1 MSADGHQFL
10 TIQTNYKFLDLFEL
24 PFFASIIRR
33 FCFWGEK
40 MEIRSVIFDM
50 DGTLLDT
57 LDIISR
63 TNNRIL
69 EKHGFKTH
77 TIEEYTGFVGD
88 GMRML
93 MRRALP
99 EGTSEDV
106 ISSLLPEVLD
116 LYHEEGVGTIPPFP
130 GIRETLSGL
139 VERGV
144 KISILTNKEH
154 KYALLNAETILGE
167 FKFDAILG
175 ERPGKPLKPAPDGIF
190 EIAEIT
196 KVPLSET
203 VYAGDMKADILTAK
217 NAGIASVGCLW
228 GFGRME
234 DLIALGA
241 DFLISEPREL
251 LDLTGRKV

>member
-1 MSADGHQFL
+1 
-10 TIQTNYKFLDLFEL
+10 
-24 PFFASIIRR
+24 
-33 FCFWGEK
+33 
-40 MEIRSVIFDM
+40 M

-69 EKHGFKTH
+69 RKHGFPEH
-77 TIEEYTGFVGD
+77 TIEEYKGFVGD

-93 MRRALP
+93 LRRALP
-99 EGTSEDV
+99 KEAPDDV
-106 ISSLLPEVLD
+106 IPVLLPEVLD
-116 LYHEEGVGTIPPFP
+116 LYHEEGVGTIPPFE

-139 VERGV
+139 VERGI

-167 FKFDAILG
+167 FHFDAILG

-190 EIAEIT
+190 EISEIT
-196 KVPLSET
+196 KVPLSQT
-203 VYAGDMKADILTAK
+203 IYVGDMKADILTAK
-217 NAGIASVGCLW
+217 NAGIISVGCLW
-228 GFGRME
+228 GFGRKE

-241 DFLISEPREL
+241 DILISEPKEL
-251 LDLTGRKV
+251 LEFAGKN

>member
-1 MSADGHQFL
+1 MQL
-10 TIQTNYKFLDLFEL
+10 K
-24 PFFASIIRR
+24 
-33 FCFWGEK
+33 
-40 MEIRSVIFDM
+40 SVIFDM

-69 EKHGFKTH
+69 ESHGFPTH
-77 TIEEYTGFVGD
+77 TLEEYKGFVGD

-93 MRRALP
+93 LRRALP
-99 EGTSEDV
+99 EGAGDDL
-106 ISSLLPEVLD
+106 INLLLPEVLD

-130 GIRETLSGL
+130 GIRQMLAGL
-139 VERGV
+139 VERGI

-167 FKFDAILG
+167 FRFDSILG

-196 KVPLSET
+196 KIPLSQT
-203 VYAGDMKADILTAK
+203 LYAGDMKADILTAR
-217 NAGIASVGCLW
+217 NAGVTSAGCLW
-228 GFGRME
+228 GFGRKE
-234 DLIALGA
+234 DLIAMGA
-241 DFLISEPREL
+241 DILISNPGEL
-251 LDLTGRKV
+251 IDLADK

>member
-1 MSADGHQFL
+1 MQL
-10 TIQTNYKFLDLFEL
+10 K
-24 PFFASIIRR
+24 
-33 FCFWGEK
+33 
-40 MEIRSVIFDM
+40 SVIFDM

-69 EKHGFKTH
+69 QKHGFPEH
-77 TIEEYTGFVGD
+77 TIDEYKGFVGD

-93 MRRALP
+93 LRRALP
-99 EGTSEDV
+99 KEAPDDV
-106 ISSLLPEVLD
+106 IPVLLPEVLD
-116 LYHEEGVGTIPPFP
+116 LYHEKGVGTIPPFP
-130 GIRETLSGL
+130 GIRATLSGL

-175 ERPGKPLKPAPDGIF
+175 ERAGKPLKPAPDGIF

-196 KVPLSET
+196 KVPLSQT
-203 VYAGDMKADILTAK
+203 VYVGDMKADILTAK
-217 NAGIASVGCLW
+217 NAGITSVGCLW
-228 GFGRME
+228 GFGRKE

-241 DFLISEPREL
+241 DILIREPREL
-251 LDLTGRKV
+251 LDLADKNQL

>member
-1 MSADGHQFL
+1 
-10 TIQTNYKFLDLFEL
+10 
-24 PFFASIIRR
+24 
-33 FCFWGEK
+33 
-40 MEIRSVIFDM
+40 M

-69 EKHGFKTH
+69 QLHGFPAH
-77 TIEEYTGFVGD
+77 TIEEYKGFVGD

-93 MRRALP
+93 LRRALP
-99 EGTSEDV
+99 QGTSEDV
-106 ISSLLPEVLD
+106 ITKLLPEVLD

-130 GIRETLSGL
+130 GIRETLTKL
-139 VERGV
+139 TEKGV

-167 FKFDAILG
+167 FKFDAIIG

-196 KVPLSET
+196 GIPLSQT
-203 VYAGDMKADILTAK
+203 LYAGDMKADVLTAK
-217 NAGIASVGCLW
+217 NAGIRSAGCLW
-228 GFGRME
+228 GFGRKD
-234 DLIALGA
+234 DLAALGA
-241 DFLISEPREL
+241 DFLISKPDEL
-251 LDLTGRKV
+251 LDLL

>member
-1 MSADGHQFL
+1 
-10 TIQTNYKFLDLFEL
+10 
-24 PFFASIIRR
+24 
-33 FCFWGEK
+33 
-40 MEIRSVIFDM
+40 M

-69 EKHGFKTH
+69 QKHGFPEH
-77 TIEEYTGFVGD
+77 TIDEYKGFVGD

-93 MRRALP
+93 LRRALP
-99 EGTSEDV
+99 KEAPDDV
-106 ISSLLPEVLD
+106 IPVLLPEVLD
-116 LYHEEGVGTIPPFP
+116 LYHEEGVGTIPPFE

-167 FKFDAILG
+167 FHFDAILG
-175 ERPGKPLKPAPDGIF
+175 ERPGIPLKPAPDGIF
-190 EIAEIT
+190 EISEIT
-196 KVPLSET
+196 KVPLSQT
-203 VYAGDMKADILTAK
+203 VYVGDMKADILTAK
-217 NAGIASVGCLW
+217 NAGITSVGCLW
-228 GFGRME
+228 GFGSKE

-241 DFLISEPREL
+241 DILISEPREL
-251 LDLTGRKV
+251 LDLADKNRL

>member
-1 MSADGHQFL
+1 MR
-10 TIQTNYKFLDLFEL
+10 IK
-24 PFFASIIRR
+24 SI
-33 FCFWGEK
+33 
-40 MEIRSVIFDM
+40 IFDM

-69 EKHGFKTH
+69 QLHGFPAH
-77 TIEEYTGFVGD
+77 TIEEYKGFVGD

-93 MRRALP
+93 LRRALP
-99 EGTSEDV
+99 QGTSEDV
-106 ISSLLPEVLD
+106 ITKLLPEVLD

-130 GIRETLSGL
+130 GIRETLTKL
-139 VERGV
+139 TEKNV

-167 FKFDAILG
+167 FKFDAIIG
-175 ERPGKPLKPAPDGIF
+175 ERPGIPLKPAPDGIF

-196 KVPLSET
+196 GIPLSQT

-217 NAGIASVGCLW
+217 NAGVTSVGCLW
-228 GFGRME
+228 GFGRKE
-234 DLIALGA
+234 DLTALGA
-241 DFLISEPREL
+241 DFLISKPSEL
-251 LDLTGRKV
+251 LDLL

>member
-1 MSADGHQFL
+1 MKL
-10 TIQTNYKFLDLFEL
+10 K
-24 PFFASIIRR
+24 
-33 FCFWGEK
+33 
-40 MEIRSVIFDM
+40 SVIFDM

-63 TNNRIL
+63 TNNEVL
-69 EKHGFKTH
+69 HFHGFPTH
-77 TIEEYTGFVGD
+77 TIEEYKGFVGD

-99 EGTSEDV
+99 KGTSEDV
-106 ISSLLPEVLD
+106 VSSLLPEVLD
-116 LYHEEGVGTIPPFP
+116 LYHEKGVGTIPPFP

-139 VERGV
+139 VERGI

-154 KYALLNAETILGE
+154 KYALLNAESILGE
-167 FKFDAILG
+167 FHFDAILG
-175 ERPGKPLKPAPDGIF
+175 ERAGKPLKPAPDGIF

-217 NAGIASVGCLW
+217 NAGITSVGCLW
-228 GFGRME
+228 GFGRKE
-234 DLIALGA
+234 DLTALGA
-241 DFLISEPREL
+241 DILLSEPREL
-251 LDLTGRKV
+251 LDLADKNRL

>member
-1 MSADGHQFL
+1 
-10 TIQTNYKFLDLFEL
+10 
-24 PFFASIIRR
+24 
-33 FCFWGEK
+33 
-40 MEIRSVIFDM
+40 M

-69 EKHGFKTH
+69 QLHGFPAH
-77 TIEEYTGFVGD
+77 TIEEYKGFVGD

-93 MRRALP
+93 LRRALP
-99 EGTSEDV
+99 QGTSEDV
-106 ISSLLPEVLD
+106 ITKLLPEVLD

-130 GIRETLSGL
+130 GIRETLTKL
-139 VERGV
+139 TEKNV

-175 ERPGKPLKPAPDGIF
+175 ERPGIPLKPAPDGIF

-196 KVPLSET
+196 GIPLSQT
-203 VYAGDMKADILTAK
+203 LYAGDMKADVLTAK
-217 NAGIASVGCLW
+217 NAGIKSAGCLW
-228 GFGRME
+228 GFGRKD
-234 DLIALGA
+234 DLAALGA
-241 DFLISEPREL
+241 DFLISKPDEL
-251 LDLTGRKV
+251 LDLL

>member
-1 MSADGHQFL
+1 MQ
-10 TIQTNYKFLDLFEL
+10 IK
-24 PFFASIIRR
+24 
-33 FCFWGEK
+33 
-40 MEIRSVIFDM
+40 SVIFDM

-69 EKHGFKTH
+69 QLHGFPAH
-77 TIEEYTGFVGD
+77 TLEEYKGFVGD

-93 MRRALP
+93 LRRALP

-106 ISSLLPEVLD
+106 ISTLLPEVLD
-116 LYHEEGVGTIPPFP
+116 LYHEEGVGTIPPFA
-130 GIRETLSGL
+130 GIREMLSEL
-139 VERGV
+139 VKKGI

-167 FKFDAILG
+167 FAFDAILG

-190 EIAEIT
+190 EIAGIT
-196 KVPLSET
+196 KVPLSQT

-217 NAGIASVGCLW
+217 NAGVISVGCLW
-228 GFGRME
+228 GFGRKE

-241 DFLISEPREL
+241 DFLISKPSEIL
-251 LDLTGRKV
+251 NITTDL

>member
-1 MSADGHQFL
+1 MQL
-10 TIQTNYKFLDLFEL
+10 K
-24 PFFASIIRR
+24 
-33 FCFWGEK
+33 
-40 MEIRSVIFDM
+40 SVIFDM

-69 EKHGFKTH
+69 QKHGFPEH
-77 TIEEYTGFVGD
+77 TIDEYKGFVGD

-93 MRRALP
+93 LRRALP
-99 EGTSEDV
+99 KEAPDDV
-106 ISSLLPEVLD
+106 IPVLLPEVLD
-116 LYHEEGVGTIPPFP
+116 LYHEEGVGTIPPFE

-167 FKFDAILG
+167 FHFDAILG
-175 ERPGKPLKPAPDGIF
+175 ERPGIPLKPAPDGIF
-190 EIAEIT
+190 EISEIT
-196 KVPLSET
+196 KVPLSQT
-203 VYAGDMKADILTAK
+203 VYVGDMKADILTAK
-217 NAGIASVGCLW
+217 NAGITSVGCLW
-228 GFGRME
+228 GFGSKE

-241 DFLISEPREL
+241 DILISEPREL
-251 LDLTGRKV
+251 LDLADKNRL

>member
-1 MSADGHQFL
+1 MQ
-10 TIQTNYKFLDLFEL
+10 IK
-24 PFFASIIRR
+24 
-33 FCFWGEK
+33 
-40 MEIRSVIFDM
+40 SVIFDM

-69 EKHGFKTH
+69 QLHGFPAH
-77 TIEEYTGFVGD
+77 TLEEYKGFVGD

-93 MRRALP
+93 LRRALP

-106 ISSLLPEVLD
+106 ISTLLPEVLD
-116 LYHEEGVGTIPPFP
+116 LYHEEGVGTIPPFS
-130 GIRETLSGL
+130 GIREMLSEL
-139 VERGV
+139 VKRGI

-167 FKFDAILG
+167 FSFDAILG

-190 EIAEIT
+190 EIAAIT
-196 KVPLSET
+196 KVPLSQT

-217 NAGIASVGCLW
+217 NAGVISVGCLW
-228 GFGRME
+228 GFGRKE
-234 DLIALGA
+234 DLTALGA
-241 DFLISEPREL
+241 DFLISKPSEIL
-251 LDLTGRKV
+251 NITTDL

>member
-1 MSADGHQFL
+1 MQL
-10 TIQTNYKFLDLFEL
+10 K
-24 PFFASIIRR
+24 
-33 FCFWGEK
+33 
-40 MEIRSVIFDM
+40 SVVFDM

-69 EKHGFKTH
+69 LKHGFPAH
-77 TIEEYTGFVGD
+77 TIEEYKGFVGD

-93 MRRALP
+93 LRRALP
-99 EGTSEDV
+99 KEAPDDV
-106 ISSLLPEVLD
+106 IPVLLPEVLD
-116 LYHEEGVGTIPPFP
+116 LYHEEGVGTIPPFE

-139 VERGV
+139 VERGI

-167 FKFDAILG
+167 FHFDAILG

-190 EIAEIT
+190 EISEIT
-196 KVPLSET
+196 KVPLSQT
-203 VYAGDMKADILTAK
+203 VYVGDMKADILTAK
-217 NAGIASVGCLW
+217 NAGITSIGCLW
-228 GFGRME
+228 GFGRKE

-241 DFLISEPREL
+241 DILISEPKEL
-251 LDLTGRKV
+251 LDLADKN

>member
-1 MSADGHQFL
+1 MQL
-10 TIQTNYKFLDLFEL
+10 K
-24 PFFASIIRR
+24 
-33 FCFWGEK
+33 
-40 MEIRSVIFDM
+40 SVILDM

-69 EKHGFKTH
+69 KKHGFSTH
-77 TIEEYTGFVGD
+77 TIEEYKSFVGD

-93 MRRALP
+93 LRRALP
-99 EGTSEDV
+99 KEAPDDV
-106 ISSLLPEVLD
+106 IPVLLPEVLD
-116 LYHEEGVGTIPPFP
+116 LYHEEGVGTIPPFL

-139 VERGV
+139 VERRI

-167 FKFDAILG
+167 FHFDAILG

-190 EIAEIT
+190 EISEIT
-196 KVPLSET
+196 KVPLSQT
-203 VYAGDMKADILTAK
+203 VYVGDMKADILTAK
-217 NAGIASVGCLW
+217 NAGITSVGCLW
-228 GFGRME
+228 GFGRKE

-241 DFLISEPREL
+241 DILISEPKEL
-251 LDLTGRKV
+251 LELADKN

>member
-1 MSADGHQFL
+1 
-10 TIQTNYKFLDLFEL
+10 
-24 PFFASIIRR
+24 
-33 FCFWGEK
+33 
-40 MEIRSVIFDM
+40 M

-69 EKHGFKTH
+69 QLHGFPAH
-77 TIEEYTGFVGD
+77 TIEEYKGFVGD

-93 MRRALP
+93 LRRALP
-99 EGTSEDV
+99 QGTSEDV
-106 ISSLLPEVLD
+106 ITKLLPEVLD

-130 GIRETLSGL
+130 GIRETLTKL
-139 VERGV
+139 TEKNV

-175 ERPGKPLKPAPDGIF
+175 ERPGIPLKPAPDGIF

-196 KVPLSET
+196 GIPLSQT
-203 VYAGDMKADILTAK
+203 LYAGDMKADVLTAK
-217 NAGIASVGCLW
+217 NAGIKSAGCLW
-228 GFGRME
+228 GFGRKD
-234 DLIALGA
+234 DLAALGA
-241 DFLISEPREL
+241 DFLISKPEEL
-251 LDLTGRKV
+251 LDLL

>member
-1 MSADGHQFL
+1 MQL
-10 TIQTNYKFLDLFEL
+10 K
-24 PFFASIIRR
+24 
-33 FCFWGEK
+33 
-40 MEIRSVIFDM
+40 SVIFDM

-69 EKHGFKTH
+69 QKHGFPEH
-77 TIEEYTGFVGD
+77 TIDEYKGFVGD

-93 MRRALP
+93 LRRALP
-99 EGTSEDV
+99 KEAPDDV
-106 ISSLLPEVLD
+106 IPVLLPEVLD
-116 LYHEEGVGTIPPFP
+116 LYHEKGVGTIPPFP

-190 EIAEIT
+190 EISEIT
-196 KVPLSET
+196 KVPLSQT
-203 VYAGDMKADILTAK
+203 VYVGDMKADILTAK
-217 NAGIASVGCLW
+217 NAGITSIGCLW
-228 GFGRME
+228 GFGRKE

-241 DFLISEPREL
+241 DILISEPREL
-251 LDLTGRKV
+251 LDLADKNRL